1 MNIGILGTGF
11 GYHHAVIYKQV
22 AGIDSITLFGRDRD
36 KLKKIGEELDI
47 QTTDDIHEVLTNP
60 NIDLIDVCLPSSL
73 HRQYVVEALKN
84 GKHVFCETPVALT
97 LEDAALM
104 LTAEKTYNKRVFVH
118 QFIKH
123 EMPNVYL
130 FKVKQSGELGRLK
143 ALHVK
148 RTSPPLWGDLGLHN
162 ITTDLMIH
170 DFDFITWLLGSPL
183 QINAQGING
192 RKRESHI
199 QAALTYS
206 DTIVSVEGSSMMP
219 FAAPFTVG
227 YEAVFEEGRI
237 TYQEDSYQDTVVNS
251 FKKYKDNKE
260 EDIQITNKNCYE
272 ESLKHV
278 VACCQTNAGT
288 RLSLD
293 AAIKSL
299 EIAIRIKEQVLS

>member
-11 GYHHAVIYKQV
+11 GYHHAAIYKQV

-47 QTTDDIHEVLTNP
+47 QTTDDIQEVLSNA

-130 FKVKQSGELGRLK
+130 FNLKQSGELGRLK
-143 ALHVK
+143 ALHVN
-148 RTSPPLWGDLGLHN
+148 RTSP
-162 ITTDLMIH
+162 
-170 DFDFITWLLGSPL
+170 
-183 QINAQGING
+183 
-192 RKRESHI
+192 
-199 QAALTYS
+199 
-206 DTIVSVEGSSMMP
+206 
-219 FAAPFTVG
+219 
-227 YEAVFEEGRI
+227 
-237 TYQEDSYQDTVVNS
+237 
-251 FKKYKDNKE
+251 
-260 EDIQITNKNCYE
+260 CYE

-278 VACCQTNAGT
+278 VECCQTNAGT

-299 EIAIRIKEQVLS
+299 KIALRIKEQVLS